1 MSSLYFIAFVFP
13 FLFMFHEFEEIIY
26 LPKWLEINKRNIIEK
41 IPPFMRRYLKDTTI
55 SFEKFAFAVFLE
67 FCFVYTILIIIVV
80 YQSAF
85 VLSVLIL
92 AFLIHLLIHIIQSV
106 LIRKRIPSLVSSV
119 FLVPICTI
127 CLTELITTYYLLEF
141 LLEMILCAL
150 GTLILTFVCIAIY
163 FRKA

>member
-1 MSSLYFIAFVFP
+1 
-13 FLFMFHEFEEIIY
+13 MFHEFEEIIY

-41 IPPFMRRYLKDTTI
+41 IPLFMKRHFKDITI

-67 FCFVYTILIIIVV
+67 FCLVYTILIIIVV

-85 VLSVLIL
+85 ALSVLIL

-106 LIRKRIPSLVSSV
+106 IIRKRIPSLVSSV
-119 FLVPICTI
+119 LLIPICTI
-127 CLTELITTYYLLEF
+127 CITELITTYYLLEF